1 MFVKLILI
9 TLLAL
14 TSIFA
19 FENSFGT
26 DGYIRVQTTLDDEK
40 ANVCFKAAGAG
51 SKYRLGNECETWLEI
66 AVFQDLVLDSGV
78 KIHNQV
84 RAIFTAPNNEKPDF
98 LRFDEAYSEVSNLF
112 DNSVSFWIGRRFYK
126 RYDSFLDDYFFFNL
140 SGDGL
145 GINNLD
151 LGEVKL
157 SYSFMYNE
165 VNPTVVN
172 GEEDVFFQS
181 HDVRFE
187 KATNRGD
194 ITLFLN
200 YMLLNAKSFNATQRV
215 DRADGHAVGIVYKD
229 KEITKELFNMK
240 GENIT
245 GIFYGIGLA
254 RGAGTYS
261 PYLQESL
268 IDDMITTSNSID
280 NSKTFRFIN
289 YNGFENNSIGIMS
302 NVVYEYKD
310 DREFAN
316 IKQNWYSIGVR
327 PYLFFSKN
335 FRVMAELGYD
345 LVDDMAQDKTYNLTK
360 FTTALEFALE
370 RGIWERPVVRLFYTK
385 ASWNETSKGQVG
397 TDYYADKTDGD
408 TVGIQL
414 EYWW

>member
-1 MFVKLILI
+1 
-9 TLLAL
+9 
-14 TSIFA
+14 
-19 FENSFGT
+19 
-26 DGYIRVQTTLDDEK
+26 
-40 ANVCFKAAGAG
+40 
-51 SKYRLGNECETWLEI
+51 
-66 AVFQDLVLDSGV
+66 
-78 KIHNQV
+78 
-84 RAIFTAPNNEKPDF
+84 
-98 LRFDEAYSEVSNLF
+98 
-112 DNSVSFWIGRRFYK
+112 
-126 RYDSFLDDYFFFNL
+126 
-140 SGDGL
+140 
-145 GINNLD
+145 
-151 LGEVKL
+151 
-157 SYSFMYNE
+157 
-165 VNPTVVN
+165 
-172 GEEDVFFQS
+172 
-181 HDVRFE
+181 
-187 KATNRGD
+187 
-194 ITLFLN
+194 
-200 YMLLNAKSFNATQRV
+200 
-215 DRADGHAVGIVYKD
+215 
-229 KEITKELFNMK
+229 MK